1 MLHIHNP
8 GTQEFI
14 PGNLVNEPRH
24 PGTYIPTSSL
34 KMESCDTIAPR
45 KGEKQLD
52 TGIRR
57 REQIQKLVIV
67 S

>member
-1 MLHIHNP
+1 
-8 GTQEFI
+8 
-14 PGNLVNEPRH
+14 
-24 PGTYIPTSSL
+24 
-34 KMESCDTIAPR
+34 MESCDTIAPG
-45 KGEKQLD
+45 KEEKQLD